1 MKRQLYV
8 VRALSALHPGSG
20 SEIGIVD
27 LPIQRE
33 KHTGFPKIDASSFK
47 GAMRAAV
54 RETVQDDAVVQNI
67 FGSDVTGVDQPTQ
80 AGAISLSDCRLLAL
94 PVKSLNNIF
103 VYVTCP
109 FVLNRLQGE
118 LMYTAGDQS
127 WIGSYQVGTVSSADM
142 LAINDGLVLD
152 EYVLDGFVPDEAIHV
167 IATSLEQQLGLQ
179 SGFMSDRFAI
189 ISDEQFGQLCRL
201 GMEVNARIRINPE
214 SGTVA
219 EGALFYEENIPA
231 ETLFYSFIGATK
243 TKRFA
248 TKVEN
253 GYQFKEWT
261 AEEVME
267 QLEDPLVLPPV
278 FQIGGG
284 ATIGHGLIQLQ
295 PVREGVT
302 S

>member
-1 MKRQLYV
+1 
-8 VRALSALHPGSG
+8 
-20 SEIGIVD
+20 
-27 LPIQRE
+27 
-33 KHTGFPKIDASSFK
+33 
-47 GAMRAAV
+47 
-54 RETVQDDAVVQNI
+54 
-67 FGSDVTGVDQPTQ
+67 
-80 AGAISLSDCRLLAL
+80 
-94 PVKSLNNIF
+94 
-103 VYVTCP
+103 
-109 FVLNRLQGE
+109 
-118 LMYTAGDQS
+118 MYTAGDQS
-127 WIGSYQVGTVSSADM
+127 WIGSYQVGTVSSAGM

-152 EYVLDGFVPDEAIHV
+152 EYVLDGFVADETTHV
-167 IATSLEQQLGLQ
+167 IAKSLEQQLGLQ